1 MPSLVGKEIGHTGYG
16 MMRLTWNPTP
26 PTKEQ
31 SFAALDTALSQGA
44 TFWNAGELYGSPTR
58 HSLHLLREYFES
70 QSRSGSDENVAEK
83 IVLSVKGGIKP
94 GTLTP
99 DGSETNLRR
108 SVEDCLA
115 VLAGTKQIDIF
126 EPARLDPNFTV
137 EEQMG
142 VLRALVREGKIGGIG
157 LSEVDAETIRRA
169 HKIHPIAAVE
179 VEFSLFATDIL
190 HNGIAATC
198 TELGIPIVA
207 YSPLGRGVLAGA
219 FTRVSDIPDGDFRK
233 ILPKYQDGAIEQN
246 LKRVNELNKF
256 AARKGVAPVQL
267 ALGWLRSLSG
277 RPGLPTI
284 IPIPGGTTPEKIVQN
299 TEGVP
304 ILSDEEMEEIDE
316 ILKRNEIVG
325 SRY

>member
-1 MPSLVGKEIGHTGYG
+1 M
-16 MMRLTWNPTP
+16 
-26 PTKEQ
+26 
-31 SFAALDTALSQGA
+31 
-44 TFWNAGELYGSPTR
+44 
-58 HSLHLLREYFES
+58 LREYFES
-70 QSRSGSDENVAEK
+70 KSRSGSGENVAEK
-83 IVLSVKGGIKP
+83 IVLSVKGGLKP

-137 EEQMG
+137 EEQVG

-169 HKIHPIAAVE
+169 YVSFSLLLLFYLYLTIYRHKIHPIAAVE

-190 HNGIAATC
+190 HNGVAATC
-198 TELGIPIVA
+198 TELGIPVVA
-207 YSPLGRGVLAGA
+207 YSPLGRGVLTGT

-233 ILPKYQDGAIEQN
+233 ILPKYQDGVIEQN
-246 LKRVNELNKF
+246 LKRINELNKF

-267 ALGWLRSLSG
+267 ALGWLRSLSS

-299 TEGVP
+299 MDGVP
-304 ILSDEEMEEIDE
+304 ILSDEDMEEIDE
-316 ILKRNEIVG
+316 ILKRNEVVG